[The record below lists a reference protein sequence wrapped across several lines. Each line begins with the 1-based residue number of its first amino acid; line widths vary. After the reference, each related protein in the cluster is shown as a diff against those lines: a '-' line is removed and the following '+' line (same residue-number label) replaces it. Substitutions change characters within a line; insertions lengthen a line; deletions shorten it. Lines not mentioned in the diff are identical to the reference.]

1 MLDFMRRKAKS
12 PWVYGAVAAIIV
24 VFIFWGFFNIREGR
38 ELNLVKVYGQN
49 ITTTEARK
57 YYQNLRERYQAI
69 YRDKFN
75 EELIKKLNLK
85 EKAVNDL
92 IHQVLLVK
100 ESRRLGLS
108 VTEEELLSS
117 IAQYPAFQR
126 NGVFDPTVY
135 LRVLQRAHITPK
147 DFEASQRQGL
157 LISKVQSLIGSSVKV
172 SDREAMDYYKSI
184 FEKVNLDILT
194 VNPEDVQGISLTP
207 DEVKQYFS
215 KHREEFKIPARVQIG
230 YLLFNPNDYAKG
242 VQVSSKEVD
251 DYYQK
256 NKDKFGQ
263 PKRVRLRH
271 ILIPFNSKDPEAAGT
286 ARKKA
291 ESIREEALHGKD
303 FGELAKK
310 YSEDSGSKDRGGDL
324 GFISRGQVIPQI
336 EEEAFSLKAGAISK
350 VIETRFGFHILKADE
365 WQEARVDPLEKVAD
379 QIQTLL
385 RNRRARELAL
395 DEADQA
401 YTVSSKE
408 KRLDGFAKEKNLVL
422 QKTGFFSMEDKN
434 DLDPKLKDAAFSL
447 GKGEISPVL
456 RLGENYAVVQV
467 LEKQEFRIP
476 KLPEVEDQVSK
487 ALIKEKQKEKA
498 GVRAKAILE
507 KLKQGADL
515 KSLAAREGLAV
526 EETGYFERGA
536 EPPRM
541 SYSEELR
548 KAVATLGPKSP
559 YAANPI
565 FLNGKYYILRLQ
577 GKQEI
582 DPKQFESQKENYR
595 LSLLQQKRE
604 VLLTQFLE
612 SLLDQAKAKGK
623 FQMLQEV
630 NEVI

>member
-1 MLDFMRRKAKS
+1 
-12 PWVYGAVAAIIV
+12 
-24 VFIFWGFFNIREGR
+24 
-38 ELNLVKVYGQN
+38 
-49 ITTTEARK
+49 
-57 YYQNLRERYQAI
+57 
-69 YRDKFN
+69 
-75 EELIKKLNLK
+75 
-85 EKAVNDL
+85 
-92 IHQVLLVK
+92 
-100 ESRRLGLS
+100 
-108 VTEEELLSS
+108 
-117 IAQYPAFQR
+117 
-126 NGVFDPTVY
+126 
-135 LRVLQRAHITPK
+135 
-147 DFEASQRQGL
+147 
-157 LISKVQSLIGSSVKV
+157 
-172 SDREAMDYYKSI
+172 
-184 FEKVNLDILT
+184 
-194 VNPEDVQGISLTP
+194 
-207 DEVKQYFS
+207 
-215 KHREEFKIPARVQIG
+215 
-230 YLLFNPNDYAKG
+230 
-242 VQVSSKEVD
+242 
-251 DYYQK
+251 
-256 NKDKFGQ
+256 
-263 PKRVRLRH
+263 
-271 ILIPFNSKDPEAAGT
+271 
-286 ARKKA
+286 
-291 ESIREEALHGKD
+291 
-303 FGELAKK
+303 
-310 YSEDSGSKDRGGDL
+310 
-324 GFISRGQVIPQI
+324 
-336 EEEAFSLKAGAISK
+336 
-350 VIETRFGFHILKADE
+350 
-365 WQEARVDPLEKVAD
+365 
-379 QIQTLL
+379 
-385 RNRRARELAL
+385 
-395 DEADQA
+395 
-401 YTVSSKE
+401 
-408 KRLDGFAKEKNLVL
+408 
-422 QKTGFFSMEDKN
+422 MEDKN

-456 RLGENYAVVQV
+456 RLGENYAVAQV